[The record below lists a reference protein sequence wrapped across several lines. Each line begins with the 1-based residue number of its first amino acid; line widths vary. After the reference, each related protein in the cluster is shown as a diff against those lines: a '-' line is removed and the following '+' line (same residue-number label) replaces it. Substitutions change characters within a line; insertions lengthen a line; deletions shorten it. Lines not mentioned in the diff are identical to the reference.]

1 MSTLT
6 RLLAATALLLLPN
19 AVPDR
24 VTLVE
29 GGQVLE
35 GRVVFEG
42 VDDIVVRIDR
52 KDQRIAR
59 KDIAEIRSIE
69 RSLVAIV
76 DRDIPNADAATLQAL
91 AAECEQAGLAAEAKN
106 LWLRVLA
113 LDPAN
118 DAAVQGAGARRVGK
132 EVKLALGK
140 GERNAS
146 ELAKPQ
152 ASFKKA
158 YEIETTHF
166 VVRSDT
172 PLVSVLD
179 LALALERLHARF
191 YAVLGAPLEL
201 YVLDDAP
208 EVCVY
213 GRKADF
219 PVPPEEGASVWFAP
233 AIQRVHVDAAMNPS
247 VAAIVHEVT
256 QMMAFTALRRSAGAT
271 AQLPLW
277 AGEGIAQV
285 FAVAAPRER
294 FGAWNEP
301 GEPDGVAFA
310 TTSMAEVSLERVF
323 DATARDFVGE
333 TKSQSIQACAYT
345 LVHYLVFGENGALR
359 AGFGK
364 FLREGTRAKVTLNG
378 LSQALA
384 RPVKEIESGWRAH
397 VEAHAQ

>member
-1 MSTLT
+1 MSPLHV
-6 RLLAATALLLLPN
+6 LLVASALVLQS
-19 AVPDR
+19 AGPDR

-59 KDIAEIRSIE
+59 KDIAQIRSLE
-69 RSLVAIV
+69 RSLATIV
-76 DRDIPNADAATLQAL
+76 ERDIPNADAATLQAL
-91 AAECEQAGLAAEAKN
+91 AKECEQAGLAAEAKN

-113 LDPAN
+113 LDPVN

-132 EVKLALGK
+132 DVKVALGRDQ
-140 GERNAS
+140 RNAS
-146 ELAKPQ
+146 ALAQPQ
-152 ASFKKA
+152 PSFKKA

-166 VVRSDT
+166 VVRSDV
-172 PLVSVLD
+172 PLVQALD
-179 LALALERLHARF
+179 LALALERFHQRF

-201 YVLDDAP
+201 YVFDDAP
-208 EVCVY
+208 QLYVY
-213 GRKADF
+213 GRKEDF
-219 PVPPEEGASVWFAP
+219 PAAPEEGASIWFAP
-233 AIQRVHVDAAMNPS
+233 AISRVHVNAAMNPS
-247 VAAIVHEVT
+247 VASIVHEVT
-256 QMMAFTALRRSAGAT
+256 QMMMSTALRRSAGAT

-277 AGEGIAQV
+277 TAEGIAQV

-301 GEPDGVAFA
+301 GAPDGVAFA
-310 TTSMAEVSLERVF
+310 TASMADVALERVF
-323 DATARDFVGE
+323 DASPRDFVGE

-364 FLREGTRAKVTLNG
+364 FLREGTRGKVSLNG

-384 RPVKEIESGWRAH
+384 RPAKEIESGWRAH